1 MKKIYTEILRE
12 PKYTYKELREKTE
25 EIIEKRSQEIITIIA
40 PYIPH
45 ELTKFFSFSLVA
57 MAAIIFL
64 ISPDTPKNIVAL
76 CVSAVS
82 FIGLSHII
90 NTIPRYKLYKIPSLA
105 NFPAYIMIAQA
116 YIMSKPP
123 LGCTIFVLT
132 VTLMV
137 VLSFLKLLFST
148 PGSRGQQFA

>member
-105 NFPAYIMIAQA
+105 NFQA

-132 VTLMV
+132 VTIMV